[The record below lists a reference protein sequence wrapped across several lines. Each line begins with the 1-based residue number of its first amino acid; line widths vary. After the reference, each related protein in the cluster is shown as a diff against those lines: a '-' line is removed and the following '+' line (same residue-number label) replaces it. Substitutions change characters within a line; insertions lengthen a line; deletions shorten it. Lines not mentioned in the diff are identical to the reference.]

1 MEFLG
6 KRYLFTPGPVTVAPK
21 VLLTQ
26 AQPMTHHRLPE
37 FSQILKEIRENLK
50 YLFQTKNEVYFFA
63 SSGTGAMEAA
73 IVNLFSPGDKVVVVE
88 GGKFGERWRELAE
101 AYSLNPISIKIEWG
115 KAIKPEEIE
124 GTLKAHPEAKAILIQ
139 ACETSTGVKH
149 PIKEIAEITRKKE
162 CLLVVDAITALGIY
176 PLPMD
181 EWGIDVVITGSQKAL
196 SLPPGLSFIA
206 FSEKAKVASTK
217 AKLPKYYFDLT
228 RESKAYAKDTTAFTP
243 AVSLLLALR
252 EMLRRIKHLSLEY
265 IFTHFRTLSE
275 ASQAGVKALGLE
287 IFPEIPAESLTVIKA
302 PAELNTGEFL
312 KFLRDKWGIIFAGG
326 QDKLK
331 GKIIRITHMGDQS
344 PFDLMIAFSA
354 LEMGLNY
361 FGIKVP
367 LGESLKAIEEKLLNS
382 FSILSIPKH

>member
-6 KRYLFTPGPVTVAPK
+6 KRYLFTPGPVPVSPK

-37 FSQILKEIRENLK
+37 FSEILREIRENLK
-50 YLFQTKNEVYFFA
+50 YLFQTKKEVYFFA

-73 IVNLFSPGDKVVVVE
+73 IVNLFSPEDKVIVVE

-101 AYSLNPISIKIEWG
+101 TYRLNPIVIKVEWG
-115 KAIKPEEIE
+115 KAVRTEEVE
-124 GTLKAHPEAKAILIQ
+124 KTLKNHPEAKAILIQ

-149 PIKEIAEITRKKE
+149 PINEIAELTKNRE
-162 CLLVVDAITALGIY
+162 TLLVVDAITALGVY

-181 EWGIDVVITGSQKAL
+181 DLGLDVVITGSQKAL

-206 FSEKAKVASTK
+206 FSDKALEMAKNS
-217 AKLPKYYFDLT
+217 KLPKYYFDLQ
-228 RESKAYAKDTTAFTP
+228 REKKAYEKDTTAFTP

-252 EMLRRIKHLSLEY
+252 EMLRRIRELGLERIFAHCEALSLACRKA
-265 IFTHFRTLSE
+265 IS
-275 ASQAGVKALGLE
+275 ALGLE
-287 IFPEIPAESLTVIKA
+287 IFPEVPAESLTVIKA
-302 PAELNTGEFL
+302 PFGLNTGEFL
-312 KFLRDKWGIIFAGG
+312 KFLRDKWGIVLAGG
-326 QDKLK
+326 QDQLK

-344 PFDLMIAFSA
+344 PFDLMVALSA
-354 LEMGLNY
+354 LEMGLNK

-367 LGESLKAIEEKLLNS
+367 LGEGLKAAEEVLEKYL
-382 FSILSIPKH
+382 

>member
-6 KRYLFTPGPVTVAPK
+6 KRYLFTPGPVPVSPK

-37 FSQILKEIRENLK
+37 FSEILKEIRENLK
-50 YLFQTKNEVYFFA
+50 YLFQTQKEVYFFA

-73 IVNLFSPGDKVVVVE
+73 IVNLFSPEDKVIVVE

-101 AYSLNPISIKIEWG
+101 TYRLNPVVIKVEWG
-115 KAIKPEEIE
+115 KAVRTEEVEKTIKN
-124 GTLKAHPEAKAILIQ
+124 HPEAKAILIQ

-149 PIKEIAEITRKKE
+149 PINEIAELTKNRE
-162 CLLVVDAITALGIY
+162 TLLVVDAITALGVY

-181 EWGIDVVITGSQKAL
+181 DLGLDVVITGSQKAL

-206 FSEKAKVASTK
+206 FSDKALEMAKNS
-217 AKLPKYYFDLT
+217 KLPKYYFNLQ
-228 RESKAYAKDTTAFTP
+228 REKKAYEKDTTAFTP

-252 EMLRRIKHLSLEY
+252 EMLRRIRELGLERIFAHCEALSLAC
-265 IFTHFRTLSE
+265 RE
-275 ASQAGVKALGLE
+275 AISALGLE
-287 IFPEIPAESLTVIKA
+287 IFPEVPAESLTVIKA
-302 PAELNTGEFL
+302 PSGLNTGEFL
-312 KFLRDKWGIIFAGG
+312 KFLRDKWGIVLAGG
-326 QDKLK
+326 QDQLK

-344 PFDLMIAFSA
+344 PFDLMVAISA
-354 LEMGLNY
+354 LEMGLNK

-367 LGESLKAIEEKLLNS
+367 LGEGLKAAEEALEKYL
-382 FSILSIPKH
+382 

>member
-6 KRYLFTPGPVTVAPK
+6 KRYLFTPGPVPVSPK

-37 FSQILKEIRENLK
+37 FSEILKEIRENLK
-50 YLFQTKNEVYFFA
+50 YLFQTQKEVYFFA

-73 IVNLFSPGDKVVVVE
+73 IVNLFSPEDKVIVVE

-101 AYSLNPISIKIEWG
+101 TYRLNPVVIKVEWG
-115 KAIKPEEIE
+115 KAVRTEEVE
-124 GTLKAHPEAKAILIQ
+124 KTLKNHPEAKAVLIQ

-149 PIKEIAEITRKKE
+149 PVNEIAELTKNRE
-162 CLLVVDAITALGIY
+162 TLLVVDAITALGVY

-181 EWGIDVVITGSQKAL
+181 ELGLDVVITGSQKAL

-206 FSEKAKVASTK
+206 FSDKALEMAKSS
-217 AKLPKYYFDLT
+217 KLPKYYFNLQ
-228 RESKAYAKDTTAFTP
+228 REKKAYDKDTTAFTP

-252 EMLRRIKHLSLEY
+252 EMLRRIRELGLERIFAHCEALSLAC
-265 IFTHFRTLSE
+265 RE
-275 ASQAGVKALGLE
+275 AISALGLE
-287 IFPEIPAESLTVIKA
+287 IFPEVPAESLTVIKA
-302 PAELNTGEFL
+302 PFGLNTGEFL
-312 KFLRDKWGIIFAGG
+312 KFLRDKWGIVLAGG
-326 QDKLK
+326 QDQLK

-344 PFDLMIAFSA
+344 PFDLMVALSA
-354 LEMGLNY
+354 LEMGLNK

-367 LGESLKAIEEKLLNS
+367 LGEGLKAAEEVLEKYL
-382 FSILSIPKH
+382 